1 MVFARLRAPGTLT
14 PGTPGTPGT
23 PASASASL
31 VLHTL
36 EGLAG
41 VNAHAGNSAGAAD
54 NAGIRN

>member
-1 MVFARLRAPGTLT
+1 MVFARLRAPGTL
-14 PGTPGTPGT
+14 TPGTPGT